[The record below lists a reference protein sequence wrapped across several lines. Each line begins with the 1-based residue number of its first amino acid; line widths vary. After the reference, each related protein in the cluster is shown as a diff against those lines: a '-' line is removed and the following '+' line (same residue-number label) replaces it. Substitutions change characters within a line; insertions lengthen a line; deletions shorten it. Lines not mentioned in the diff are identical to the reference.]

1 VRGSAHQVAVANQGF
16 GDNELRI
23 EASSVI
29 DQKLLAN
36 QIAAGTIS
44 STKFARME
52 EPACDF
58 CGVRLPWSE
67 MSMTWVDDNPGLGP
81 ALNVTACDGCMGDLP
96 AASHANAVLPET
108 LAHYRAL
115 PSIERRRQINRLKGA
130 A

>member
-1 VRGSAHQVAVANQGF
+1 MGSAHEIGVSNQGF
-16 GDNELRI
+16 GTHEFRM
-23 EASSVI
+23 EAASIVN
-29 DQKLLAN
+29 QKLLAN
-36 QIAAGTIS
+36 QIATGTIS
-44 STKFARME
+44 STGFAQMK

-67 MSMTWVDDNPGLGP
+67 MSMTWVDDNPGPGP